1 MPAKQAKVT
10 IHLTQEDADWLVE
23 HLKKRVGWD
32 NDPTWVE
39 TQSVRRDRSGI
50 KTLSIRFPSSS

>member
-39 TQSVRRDRSGI
+39 TRILNELLGEESD
-50 KTLSIRFPSSS
+50 